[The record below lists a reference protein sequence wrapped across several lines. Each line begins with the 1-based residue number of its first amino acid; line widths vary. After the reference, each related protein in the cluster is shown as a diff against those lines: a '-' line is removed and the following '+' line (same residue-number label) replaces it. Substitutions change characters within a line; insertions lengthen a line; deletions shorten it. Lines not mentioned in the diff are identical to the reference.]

1 MFHTKEIFE
10 YILSIL
16 LPKDKS
22 ILEIENISEE
32 DIIKNIPRANIIN
45 NQNNIKAIFKYKDKI
60 IRKAIWE
67 IKYSKNRVITKKFGK
82 ILYDFILE
90 ELSDEILF
98 SNFQNPLL
106 IPVPISKNNLKE
118 RGYNQCEE
126 IIKEIKQNDTQ
137 NIFEIS
143 FDSLQKIKETPH
155 QSKLNN
161 KTKRLSNLK
170 NCFSAN
176 SSKIKNR
183 NIVLIDD
190 VITTGATMS
199 ETKKELKKAGARK
212 VIGVA
217 IAH

>member
-1 MFHTKEIFE
+1 MFHIKEIFE
-10 YILSIL
+10 YVLSIL

-32 DIIKNIPRANIIN
+32 DIFKNISRANTIN
-45 NQNNIKAIFKYKDKI
+45 NQNIKAIFKYKEKI

-67 IKYSKNRVITKKFGK
+67 IKYNKNKIIIKKFGK

-106 IPVPISKNNLKE
+106 IPVPISKNNLRD

-137 NIFEIS
+137 NIFELS
-143 FDSLQKIKETPH
+143 FDSLEKIKETPH

-161 KTKRLSNLK
+161 KTKRLNNLK

-176 SSKIKNR
+176 PEKVKNR
-183 NIVLIDD
+183 NIILIDD
-190 VITTGATMS
+190 VITTGTTIS
-199 ETKKELKKAGARK
+199 EVKKELKKAGARK
-212 VIGVA
+212 VIGIA